1 MALRYGTTTQT
12 IKIPSRNLVCVAK
25 SHSLPSISDE
35 ESMITET
42 LNRPI
47 GSPTLE
53 EIVSPNRK
61 VAVIFDDYTRFT
73 PTHKI
78 LPFILKRLEK
88 AGVRKENLSLVMA
101 TGAHKRPTPEQ
112 IKKKVGDE
120 VLETYKVYVHDC
132 LDKDELV
139 LLGFSSFGT
148 PVWINR
154 RVAEADVKIAV
165 GGVKPHPWAGF
176 GGGAKIL
183 LPGVSA
189 WEAIGRNHTLT
200 ISDNARYGRIEGN
213 PVRKDIEEVA
223 KKVGLDI
230 VINTVLDDEKRV
242 VDVVAGDFIEA
253 HRKAVETSRKL
264 FENKLKEEVDILIIA
279 FGPRD
284 DNLWN
289 VLTGKF
295 AGVKKILKDGGTLIL
310 VAACPDGVY
319 KYGIGHV
326 DYTGKVADY
335 SGLIELLKSGVG
347 PEEVLSEAIRG
358 KVPYLE
364 VGVKAYLLARLAK
377 TKDVVIVS
385 QGLKEEDVSWLGKLT
400 NSAQEALDEA
410 LETQGGDAEI
420 AVLPDFNVSNAYL
433 ITPL

>member
-1 MALRYGTTTQT
+1 M
-12 IKIPSRNLVCVAK
+12 PSRNLVCVAK
-25 SHSLPSISDE
+25 SRSLPIVSDKKSRIAE
-35 ESMITET
+35 A
-42 LNRPI
+42 LHDPI

-53 EIVSPNRK
+53 EIVSSNCK

-78 LPFILKRLEK
+78 LPLFLKRLEK
-88 AGVRKENLSLVMA
+88 AGVRRENLSLVMA
-101 TGAHKRPTPEQ
+101 TGAHEKPTSEQ

-120 VLETYKVYVHDC
+120 VIDTYKVYVHDC
-132 LDKDELV
+132 LDKDNLV
-139 LLGFSSFGT
+139 VLGFSSSGT

-154 RVAEADVKIAV
+154 QVAEADVKIGV

-176 GGGAKIL
+176 GGGAKII

-200 ISDNARYGRIEGN
+200 VSDNARYGRIEGN
-213 PVRKDIEEVA
+213 PVRKDMEEVA
-223 KKVGLDI
+223 EKVGLDMI
-230 VINTVLDDEKRV
+230 VDTVLDDEKQV
-242 VDVVAGDFIEA
+242 VDVVAGDFIKA
-253 HRKAVETSRKL
+253 HRKAVETSRRL
-264 FENKLKEEVDILIIA
+264 FENRLEREVDILIIA
-279 FGPRD
+279 FGPKD
-284 DNLWN
+284 DNLWD

-295 AGVKKILKDGGTLIL
+295 VGVKRILKDGGTLIL
-310 VAACPDGVY
+310 VAACPNGVY
-319 KYGIGHV
+319 KYGKGHV

-335 SGLIELLKSGVG
+335 SGLIEILKSGAS

-358 KVPYLE
+358 KAPYLE
-364 VGVKAYLLARLAK
+364 VGIKTYLLSKLAE
-377 TKDVVIVS
+377 TKNVILVS
-385 QGLKEEDVSWLGKLT
+385 QGLREEEVSWLGKLA

-410 LETQGGDAEI
+410 LETHGGEAEI